1 MDRRLAFFASIAGI
15 LLGIVGV
22 FFLLGILRPKTSG
35 ISVET
40 NIPAAVFLDGR
51 QVGRTPY
58 DGTLSPHTTVV
69 KLVPYDQNMPS
80 YETKVEQ
87 VAGIKTIIRRN
98 FAQTEA
104 ASSGQIISFEKTP
117 TGDFGISIITSP
129 DAAQV
134 MLDGKPKGFTP
145 IKVSQLGLGTHQLN
159 LTAPGYADSTF
170 SVKTV
175 DGYRLVV
182 IAKLAQTEQ
191 ATLGAQTQAQQDQ
204 NPEVEILKSST
215 GFLKVREAPSTT
227 SNEVGQVNA
236 GEKYKLVSKSSD
248 LSWYEVDLGAGKS
261 GWILAQYATISG
273 TLK

>member
-15 LLGIVGV
+15 LLGIIGV
-22 FFLLGILRPKTSG
+22 FFLLGVVRPKTSG
-35 ISVET
+35 ISIET
-40 NIPAAVFLDGR
+40 SIPTAVFIDGR

-80 YETKVEQ
+80 YETRVDL

-117 TGDFGISIITSP
+117 TEDFGVSIITSP

-134 MLDGKPKGFTP
+134 ILDGRPRGFTP
-145 IKVSQLGLGTHQLN
+145 IRVSQLGLGSHQLS
-159 LTAPGYADSTF
+159 LSAPGYADSTF

-191 ATLGAQTQAQQDQ
+191 GTLGVQTQAQQDQ
-204 NPEVEILKSST
+204 GPDVEILRSST
-215 GFLKVREAPSTT
+215 QFLKVREAPSTA

-236 GEKYKLVSKSSD
+236 GDKYKLISKSSD
-248 LSWYEVDLGAGKS
+248 LSWYEIDLGAGKS
-261 GWILAQYATISG
+261 GWILAQYATVSG